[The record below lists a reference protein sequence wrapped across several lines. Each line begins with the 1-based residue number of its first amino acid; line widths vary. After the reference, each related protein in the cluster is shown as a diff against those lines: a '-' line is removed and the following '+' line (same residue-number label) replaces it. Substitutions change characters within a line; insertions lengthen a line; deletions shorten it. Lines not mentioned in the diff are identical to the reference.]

1 MKKGFTL
8 AEILIT
14 LGIIGVVSAMTIPAL
29 NLQIKKKQTVAKFQ
43 KALAVI
49 NLAYKKSVDEN
60 GIPTSAFELGAENYF
75 KTYWQPY
82 MKTTGLCN
90 TYKECGY
97 SNNDPFKYLNGA
109 SVRAMV
115 VDKNS
120 RVSFLTNDGMF
131 FIVYTAN
138 YGTDEN
144 GQYYAKPWD
153 WILFDINGGKLPN
166 VVGKDVFIL
175 TRENDEIKLPC
186 YNCTT
191 KAINDDCSPT
201 GNGRSCAEKI
211 VRDGWK
217 IQKDY
222 PF

>member
-97 SNNDPFKYLNGA
+97 FNNDPFKYLNGA
-109 SVRAMV
+109 SVSAMV
-115 VDKNS
+115 VDKNT

-138 YGTDEN
+138 YSTDEN
-144 GQYYAKPWD
+144 GQLYAKPWD

-166 VVGKDVFIL
+166 IVGKDVFIL
-175 TRENDEIKLPC
+175 TRNNDEIVRPC
-186 YNCTT
+186 YAET
-191 KAINDDCSPT
+191 KAKINENCSVN
-201 GNGRSCAEKI
+201 GNGSCCAEKI